1 MIRPSTASKPADVE
15 RVYETA
21 AEAAYDADTARKRG
35 IALHAL
41 LQHLGKV
48 PRPDWDTVALKALAA
63 LAADIPEQHDD
74 LARKAI
80 SILTRPEL
88 ALIFGPDSRA
98 EVPFLAPAHRDGKPI
113 LLAGRIDRLV
123 VTPESVIIVDFKSDA
138 VAPADP
144 AAVPPSYLTQ
154 LALYAMVANQLF
166 AGRAVKTAI
175 LWTGLESLME
185 LTPEQLV
192 NAARGFTID

>member
-1 MIRPSTASKPADVE
+1 MKSIWLS
-15 RVYETA
+15 
-21 AEAAYDADTARKRG
+21 
-35 IALHAL
+35 
-41 LQHLGKV
+41 
-48 PRPDWDTVALKALAA
+48 ALASA
-63 LAADIPEQHDD
+63 GLLTLSGATLAADIPEQHED

-88 ALIFGPDSRA
+88 APIFGPDSRP

-123 VTPESVIIVDFKSDA
+123 VTPQSVIIVDFKSDA

-144 AAVPPSYLTQ
+144 AAVPASYLTQ

-185 LTPEQLV
+185 LAPEQLV
-192 NAARGFTID
+192 SAARSFTID